1 VQKLTSTTRR
11 SGSVRSIAALVLLS
25 LLLLACGGGATTT
38 TAAPVPDEL
47 ALADDPVASTT
58 TLAPATTTTVAPTT
72 TAAPT
77 TTTAIPEDPYRT
89 WIATAKDNITKL
101 VAYSEPDGTQLSL
114 PFLVPN
120 PHQFG
125 TPLTLMITEGQPG
138 DEWVRVQLPIRPN
151 LQEGWIRTAD
161 YDITSTRVHAEV
173 DLSTQQVR
181 AWDGEELIAESAAV
195 IGADASPTPLGTFAV
210 AAILDDYRGAPAV
223 ALTAFSEAFETFSGG
238 LPVIA
243 IHVTLQDGQEND
255 PSVKSNGCIR
265 IPDDAVTFLAEH
277 VPLGAP
283 VTVVG

>member
-1 VQKLTSTTRR
+1 M
-11 SGSVRSIAALVLLS
+11 LLS
-25 LLLLACGGGATTT
+25 LLLVACGGGVATT

-47 ALADDPVASTT
+47 ALADEPIISTT
-58 TLAPATTTTVAPTT
+58 TQAPTT
-72 TAAPT
+72 TAAPATTIEPT
-77 TTTAIPEDPYRT
+77 TTTTTLPADPYRT
-89 WIATAKDNITKL
+89 WVATAKDNITKL
-101 VAYSEPDGTQLSL
+101 VAYEEPDGAQLSL

-125 TPLTLMITEGQPG
+125 TPLTLMITEGEPG

-151 LQEGWIRTAD
+151 LQEGWIRTED
-161 YDITSTRVHAEV
+161 YVITSTRVHAEV
-173 DLSTQQVR
+173 DLATQSVR
-181 AWDGEELIAESAAV
+181 AWDGETLIAESAAV
-195 IGADASPTPLGTFAV
+195 IGADTSPTPLGTFAV
-210 AAILDDYRGAPAV
+210 AAILDDYRDSPAV

-265 IPDDAVTFLAEH
+265 IPDEAVTFLATH